1 MNKKCIIFITI
12 LALSFALGYVA
23 CYNNRNSKDD
33 GNGLRLP
40 KHSDKIRPPKI
51 NDDKV
56 DLIKAQIKKMSMKE
70 KIGQLV
76 IVGLDGYDIDD
87 YAEQLIKK
95 HYVGGFVLFKH
106 NIKDAEQMLALI
118 NSLKQVNSV
127 NKIPLFLSIDEEGGK
142 VSRMPEE
149 FIKIPSS
156 KRIGQINNTQ
166 LAYRVG
172 NIFGEELKALGLN
185 MDFGPVLDINS
196 NPKNPVIGDRSFG
209 TDASIVSELGVQTM
223 KGIQAQNIISVV
235 KHFPGHGDTSVDS
248 HIGLPTV
255 NADMERLNNFEFV
268 PFNEAI
274 KNKVDAIMIAHILLK
289 KIDPDNPAS
298 FSKTII
304 TDILRKHMKFDGIV
318 ITDDMT
324 MGAVVNNYDIG
335 ESAVK
340 SIIAGSDIVLI
351 CHENDKKEAVIT
363 AIKRA
368 VETGLISPGRIDES
382 VYRILRLK
390 QKYGLS
396 DIIVKSVEPQD
407 INNKIRELFKDFS
420 L

>member
-1 MNKKCIIFITI
+1 MNNKYIFLITV
-12 LALSFALGYVA
+12 LVLLLALGYIV
-23 CYNNRNSKDD
+23 CKDD
-33 GNGLRLP
+33 GSGLRLP
-40 KHSDKIRPPKI
+40 KHSDKAKPPKI
-51 NDDKV
+51 SDDKV
-56 DLIKAQIKKMSMKE
+56 DLIKAQIKKMSMEE

-76 IVGLDGYDIDD
+76 IVGLDGYEVDD
-87 YAEQLIKK
+87 YAKQLIEKY
-95 HYVGGFVLFKH
+95 HVGGFVLFKH
-106 NIKDAEQMLALI
+106 NIKDARQMLALL
-118 NSLKQVNSV
+118 NSLKQVNSI

-166 LAYRVG
+166 LAYQVG
-172 NIFGEELKALGLN
+172 NIFGKELKAFGLN

-209 TDASIVSELGVQTM
+209 TDASIVSKLGVQMM

-248 HIGLPTV
+248 HIGLPMV
-255 NADMERLNNFEFV
+255 NTDMERLNSFELV

-274 KNKVDAIMIAHILLK
+274 KNKVDAIMIAHILLE

-363 AIKRA
+363 AINRA
-368 VETGLISPGRIDES
+368 VETGLISPDRIDKS
-382 VYRILRLK
+382 VYRILMLK
-390 QKYGLS
+390 QKYDLS
-396 DIIVKSVEPQD
+396 DTVVNSVELQE
-407 INNKIRELFKDFS
+407 INNKIRDLYNDFS